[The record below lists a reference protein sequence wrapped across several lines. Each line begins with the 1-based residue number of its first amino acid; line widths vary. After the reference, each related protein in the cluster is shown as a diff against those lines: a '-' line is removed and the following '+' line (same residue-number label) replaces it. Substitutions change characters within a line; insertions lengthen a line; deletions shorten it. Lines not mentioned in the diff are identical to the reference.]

1 MMKLIRSMAAIVFA
15 AAVAVTPV
23 LAEESSIS
31 EMELLAAQIEIDKVL
46 VVEDNLDLTEAEA
59 EGFWPVY
66 DAYQRELQAINER
79 VAVLIEVYAIAYLE
93 DSLNDEV
100 ATALI
105 DEMLAIEQAEAD
117 MNHAFRPKLDA
128 VMPPA
133 KVARYLQIERKI
145 RAVLNYQLAA
155 AVPLAE

>member
-1 MMKLIRSMAAIVFA
+1 MKLTRTMAAIAFTA
-15 AAVAVTPV
+15 AMAVTPV
-23 LAEESSIS
+23 LAEETAIS
-31 EMELLAAQIEIDKVL
+31 EMEMLRAQIELDKVL
-46 VVEDNLDLTEAEA
+46 VVEDNLELTEAEA

-66 DAYQRELQAINER
+66 DAYQRELQSINQR
-79 VAVLIEVYAIAYLE
+79 IAVLIDVYAIAYVE

-105 DEMLAIEQAEAD
+105 DEMLAIEHAEAD
-117 MNHAFRPKLDA
+117 LQSDFRPKLDA
-128 VMPPA
+128 VMPPT

-145 RAVLNYQLAA
+145 RAVLAYEVAA